1 MPVLKVKKNGVW
13 REISGAASFDEEK
26 YYTKEEVS
34 ALIEEAIEAIPT
46 PDVSGQ
52 IDSHNSS
59 TSAHTDIRNLIS
71 NINIPVQSV
80 NNKTGAVSLG
90 ASDVGAPSTSD
101 FTGHTGDSTVH
112 ITSTEREN
120 WNLAKTNADSAYN
133 LANSKL
139 GSSSEINGGT
149 W

>member
-1 MPVLKVKKNGVW
+1 MGTMSYQTRHCPPTILILIKGVVNQMANTSILNAFERMW
-13 REISGAASFDEEK
+13 QHTVAA
-26 YYTKEEVS
+26 
-34 ALIEEAIEAIPT
+34 L
-46 PDVSGQ
+46 
-52 IDSHNSS
+52 
-59 TSAHTDIRNLIS
+59 
-71 NINIPVQSV
+71 
-80 NNKTGAVSLG
+80 NNK
-90 ASDVGAPSTSD
+90 SDKSD

-139 GSSSEINGGT
+139 GSSSEINGGA

>member
-1 MPVLKVKKNGVW
+1 MANTSILNAFERMWQHTV
-13 REISGAASFDEEK
+13 AALNNK
-26 YYTKEEVS
+26 
-34 ALIEEAIEAIPT
+34 IN
-46 PDVSGQ
+46 
-52 IDSHNSS
+52 SHNSS

-80 NNKTGAVSLG
+80 NNKTGAVSLS

-101 FTGHTGDSTVH
+101 FTGHTDNSTVH

-139 GSSSEINGGT
+139 DSNSEVNGGT